1 MGEWEPDVR
10 FPAISMLTRLVS
22 PAGLLVRA
30 AARLLRPVANPAV
43 ASNSSAMKEGYE
55 PVAQEVLSTD
65 IEAAAQSKLCKRRK
79 ARVCGLVSSI
89 LLSAL
94 LLAALHATYLVP
106 DGHHHHH
113 HSMKQKLGAGMLF
126 T

>member
-1 MGEWEPDVR
+1 
-10 FPAISMLTRLVS
+10 
-22 PAGLLVRA
+22 
-30 AARLLRPVANPAV
+30 
-43 ASNSSAMKEGYE
+43 MKEGYE

-79 ARVCGLVSSI
+79 ARVCGLVSGT
-89 LLSAL
+89 LLGAVL
-94 LLAALHATYLVP
+94 FAALHATYLAP
-106 DGHHHHH
+106 GGHHH